1 MITIRNNNNEEFTNS
16 KSKID
21 MSNLKTARERLN
33 YSQVKLQ
40 HPVGVSTSSTEA
52 YEQGVRISS
61 LPVAYRL
68 SEVLNCSIDYLV
80 GKNNELEKY
89 HFLSKENKEK
99 VNLFIDSLTEKE

>member
-1 MITIRNNNNEEFTNS
+1 MRNNNEEFTNS

-40 HPVGVSTSSTEA
+40 HLVGVSTSSIEA
-52 YEQGVRISS
+52 YEQGVRIPS
-61 LPVAYRL
+61 LPMAYRL

-80 GKNNELEKY
+80 GKNNELEEY
-89 HFLSKENKEK
+89 YALSKENKEK
-99 VNLFIDSLTEKE
+99 VKALIDSLSEKK

>member
-1 MITIRNNNNEEFTNS
+1 MRNNNEEFALS

-21 MSNLKTARERLN
+21 MANLKTARERMN

-40 HPVGVSTSSTEA
+40 HLVGVSTSSIEG
-52 YEQGVRISS
+52 YEQGVRIPS

-89 HFLSKENKEK
+89 YSLSKDNREK
-99 VNLFIDSLTEKE
+99 VKSFIDSLTEEK

>member
-1 MITIRNNNNEEFTNS
+1 MRNNNEEFALS

-21 MSNLKTARERLN
+21 MANLKTARERMN

-40 HPVGVSTSSTEA
+40 HLVGVSTSSSEG
-52 YEQGVRISS
+52 YEQGVRIPS
-61 LPVAYRL
+61 LPVAHRL

-89 HFLSKENKEK
+89 YSLSKDNREK
-99 VNLFIDSLTEKE
+99 VKSFIDSLTEEK